1 MNKKL
6 GHDILS
12 NLEAISH
19 RKGRIKKA
27 MELSKAATRLS
38 RGN

>member
-6 GHDILS
+6 GHSILS

-19 RKGRIKKA
+19 RKGRIAKA
-27 MELSKAATRLS
+27 IELSKAASRLA